1 MTLQEIDLNKRAYR
15 HWTTLEDRKL
25 MDLRKQGVRFREIAK
40 QLNRTPISVE
50 KRFRKIEKTKFDQE

>member
-1 MTLQEIDLNKRAYR
+1 MQEIDIKKREYR

-25 MDLRKQGVRFREIAK
+25 MDLRNQGFRFREIGK
-40 QLNRTPISVE
+40 MLNRTAISVE

>member
-1 MTLQEIDLNKRAYR
+1 MQEIEIQKRPYR

-25 MDLRKQGVRFREIAK
+25 VELRKQNIKFRDIAK